1 MSYSKLSKSL
11 MIGAG
16 VLAGVGLIYY
26 LSKTGI
32 EEMDDELEKLSK
44 MDKALLFGL
53 KTRFPD

>member
-1 MSYSKLSKSL
+1 

-16 VLAGVGLIYY
+16 VIAGAGLIYY
-26 LSKTGI
+26 LSRSGI

-53 KTRFPD
+53 KTRFSD